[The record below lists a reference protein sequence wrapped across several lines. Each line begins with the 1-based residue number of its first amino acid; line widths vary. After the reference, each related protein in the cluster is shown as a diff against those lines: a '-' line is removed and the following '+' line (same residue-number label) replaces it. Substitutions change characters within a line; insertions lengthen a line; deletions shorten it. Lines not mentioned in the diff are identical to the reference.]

1 MEKRVRKS
9 RRLESPAE
17 LENAAV
23 AAVTA
28 ADAIKA
34 LMNSIYGNRVPVPI
48 RIIKSN
54 KVTIVFWDD
63 DTKTIVRCA
72 EDEVPDDYDAFTAA
86 LAKKVYGSNTRLKK
100 MIKAVTV
107 EQKKKGDK

>member
-34 LMNSIYGNRVPVPI
+34 LMNSIYGNRVPVPV
-48 RIIKSN
+48 RIIKSG
-54 KVTIVFWDD
+54 KVTVVFWDD
-63 DTKTIVRCA
+63 GSKTIVRCA
-72 EDEVPDDYDAFTAA
+72 EDEIPDDYDAFTAA
-86 LAKKVYGSNTRLKK
+86 LAKRVYGSNTRLKK

-107 EQKKKGDK
+107 EQKKKGEK